1 MNSCFSQFFE
11 FKAESNIF
19 LSRNAYSGYMT
30 QTGPLVNFYYS
41 IHPEIFSIMD
51 EKTLIFKIK
60 EISRNLYEKNYY
72 KDLTSFEKF
81 LLMTGDSEFM
91 PNLISGLYDENISSE
106 YKNLLIKNHLSENEG
121 YFSIKNGF
129 LIINPSSNNIIGY
142 NLKWTGAIS
151 TPQFEKPNII
161 TLKKYLE
168 KGTFEIKNNYFNF
181 EKQVN
186 SVDKNEILEIFYNV
200 LNQFKSLKAYPNC
213 SARLFENFAYAL
225 TYPLY
230 YKYHVN
236 GLLPSFVEQNLSEV
250 LNPEIKKPLI
260 H

>member
-1 MNSCFSQFFE
+1 MNSNFSQFFE
-11 FKAESNIF
+11 FKTESSIF
-19 LSRNAYSGYMT
+19 LSKAQYLGYLKHN
-30 QTGPLVNFYYS
+30 GPQVHFYYS
-41 IHPEIFSIMD
+41 IHPEIFSIID
-51 EKTLIFKIK
+51 RETLIFKIK

-72 KDLTSFEKF
+72 KDLSAFEKF

-106 YKNLLIKNHLSENEG
+106 YVNLLSKNHLSENEG

-129 LIINPSSNNIIGY
+129 LIFNPNSNNVVGY
-142 NLKWTGAIS
+142 NLKWTGAIN
-151 TPQFEKPNII
+151 TPRFEKPDII

-168 KGTFEIKNNYFNF
+168 KETFEIKNCYFNF
-181 EKQVN
+181 EKQVE
-186 SVDKNEILEIFYNV
+186 SVDKKEIFEVFYNV
-200 LNQFKSLKAYPNC
+200 SNYFKSLKVYLNC
-213 SARLFENFAYAL
+213 SERLFENFAYTL

-236 GLLPSFVEQNLSEV
+236 GLLPSFVEQNLSDI
-250 LNPEIKKPLI
+250 LNPEVKKPII